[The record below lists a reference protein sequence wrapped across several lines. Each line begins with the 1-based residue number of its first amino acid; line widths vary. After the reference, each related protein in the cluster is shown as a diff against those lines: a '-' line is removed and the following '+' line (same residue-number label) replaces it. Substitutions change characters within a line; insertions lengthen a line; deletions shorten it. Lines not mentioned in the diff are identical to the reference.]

1 MSVISKE
8 ETPGILELYPAM
20 ERLINTLM
28 TVCKTICFVNDFY
41 AFLCDNCLMYT
52 RSTPLEFFIQGFK
65 LCYGAYMTNYKFVL
79 LVALCLISSPFA
91 FAQYPAWQA
100 SGFFYILTTPE
111 GANLPESAKL
121 ADFPLLVRLHK
132 DFFNFSKTRP
142 MGEDIRF
149 SSADGKP
156 LKFQIEQWDST
167 NGFATIWVRVPLIQG
182 NQRQRINIHW
192 GNPNCESES
201 DGKAVFNESN
211 GYAAVMHM
219 SEKMED
225 ATGSVTVKDQG
236 TSDVQ
241 GMIGR
246 GRHLAG
252 KQGLFLGE
260 NIASFPVGA
269 NGSSTEAWFRAEKPN
284 GTVVAWG
291 KEQRPG
297 KVMMNVLSPPRVAIQ
312 CYFADVDA
320 KSGITMDRWV
330 HVVHTYEKG
339 DSRVYVDGVLDG
351 NTKPILD
358 IPTPARMWIGGWYNN
373 YNFVGDVDEVRIS
386 KVSRSADW
394 IKLQYENQK
403 PMQTVAG
410 LVVDQ
415 GNAFAVSKK
424 ELNIKEGKAE
434 LITAEVKGAH
444 KLYWIL
450 KREGT
455 DTVVAVDRLGFNFEA
470 PRVTKDTRQALQL
483 KAVFPNEVKTLDIP
497 ITISEDV
504 PEPVFLLKAPLQ
516 WDGRET
522 IEVVPTVSNLAEMT
536 AKGAGK
542 INYRWNVSGLAVIKE
557 VLSDKLIL
565 KRSQNSGKMVVTLA
579 MDNGGEQTTKS
590 ITVEVKEPK
599 KDAWVARI
607 PSRDERPVDNQFYG
621 RDDKNEGTLFC
632 NGSISSSD
640 EELVLKVF
648 ADDKSYKTETQKAG
662 ANGAYAFSVK
672 LKPGLVKYR
681 VELTSKKDGKEVLVH
696 KADNLVCGDAY
707 LIQGQSNAV
716 ATDIGKEDPEFSSE
730 WIRSF
735 GSTTTS
741 PDGSRLK
748 YWGNAIHR
756 GRKNENA
763 QIGYWGMEL
772 GRRLVE
778 AHKVP
783 ICFINGAVGG
793 TRIDMHQRNPS
804 NPEDGATIYGRLLW
818 RVKQAGLT
826 HAIKAVIW
834 HQGENDQGADGPTG
848 GYGWETYLQYFVDL
862 SASWKSDYPNIQNYY
877 IFQIWPKACSMGVA
891 GSDNMLREIQ
901 RTLPRYFS
909 NMGIMSTLGI
919 NPPGGCHFPP
929 AGYAEFARMICPL
942 IERDIYGRNS
952 LISITPPNLESASYT
967 NSEKTEIALKFD
979 QAVVW
984 SDTLASEFYL
994 DGVSG
999 NIASGVVS
1007 DNVLTLRLKKNSQAK
1022 KIMYLDS
1029 KAWNGKNL
1037 LLGANGIAALTFCD
1051 VSILSRP

>member
-1 MSVISKE
+1 MKC
-8 ETPGILELYPAM
+8 
-20 ERLINTLM
+20 RLI
-28 TVCKTICFVNDFY
+28 
-41 AFLCDNCLMYT
+41 
-52 RSTPLEFFIQGFK
+52 
-65 LCYGAYMTNYKFVL
+65 L
-79 LVALCLISSPFA
+79 LLLLSLIAIPQS
-91 FAQYPAWQA
+91 FAQYSTWQH
-100 SGFFYILTTPE
+100 SGSLYILTTPE
-111 GANLPESAKL
+111 GANLPETTTL
-121 ADFPLLVRLHK
+121 TDFPLLVRLHK
-132 DFFNFSKTRP
+132 DFFNFSKARP

-149 SSADGKP
+149 SSAEGKA
-156 LKFQIEQWDST
+156 LKYQIEQWDNN
-167 NGFATIWVRVPLIQG
+167 NGFASIWVRLPRIQG
-182 NQRQRINIHW
+182 NQRQRINLHW

-225 ATGSVTVKDQG
+225 STGSVTVKDQG
-236 TSDVQ
+236 TSDAS

-260 NIASFPVGA
+260 NISSFPVGA
-269 NGSSTEAWFRAEKPN
+269 NGSSTEAWFKAEKPN

-386 KVSRSADW
+386 KVARPADW

-403 PMQTVAG
+403 PMQTVTG
-410 LVVDQ
+410 LLVEQ
-415 GNAFAVSKK
+415 GDGFGVSKK
-424 ELNIKEGKAE
+424 ELNIKEGKSEVVNAD
-434 LITAEVKGAH
+434 VKGAQ

-450 KREGT
+450 KKDGV
-455 DTVVAVDRLGFNFEA
+455 DTIVAVDRLGFNFEA

-483 KAVFPNEVKTLDIP
+483 KAVFPNEIKTIDIP
-497 ITISEDV
+497 ITIAEDI
-504 PEPVFLLKAPLQ
+504 PEPVFVLKAPLQ

-522 IEVVPTVSNLAEMT
+522 VEIVPTISNQSEMI

-542 INYRWNVSGLAVIKE
+542 VNYRWNVSGLAVIKE
-557 VLSDKLIL
+557 NANEKLIL
-565 KRSQNSGKMVVTLA
+565 KRAQNSGKMLVTLA
-579 MDNGGEQTTKS
+579 MNNGGVETTKS
-590 ITVEVKEPK
+590 VTVEVKQPE
-599 KDAWVARI
+599 KDPWVQRV
-607 PSRDERPVDNQFYG
+607 SSKEERPVDNQFFG

-632 NGSISSSD
+632 NGIISEPSS
-640 EELVLKVF
+640 EIVLKVF
-648 ADDKSYKTETQKAG
+648 ADEKEYKVETQKPGAG
-662 ANGAYAFSVK
+662 GAYAFTVK
-672 LKPGLVKYR
+672 LKPGLIKYR
-681 VELTSKKDGKEVLVH
+681 MELITKKDDKEVVVH

-707 LIQGQSNAV
+707 VIQGQSNAV

-735 GSTTTS
+735 GSTSTS

-793 TRIDMHQRNPS
+793 TRIDMHQRNPL
-804 NPEDGATIYGRLLW
+804 NPEDSSTIYGRLLW
-818 RVKQAGLT
+818 RVKEAGLT

-862 SASWKSDYPNIQNYY
+862 SGSWKSDFPNIQNYY
-877 IFQIWPKACSMGVA
+877 VFQIWPKACSMGVA

-909 NMGIMSTLGI
+909 NMGVMSTLGI

-942 IERDIYGRNS
+942 LERDLYGKNS
-952 LISITPPNLESASYT
+952 LVSITPANLENASYS
-967 NSEKTEIALKFD
+967 NAERTEITLKFD
-979 QAVVW
+979 QAIVW
-984 SDTLASEFYL
+984 SDSLVSEFYL
-994 DGVSG
+994 DGLQG
-999 NIASGVVS
+999 NIASGSVS
-1007 DNVLTLRLKKNSQAK
+1007 NHILTLKLKNPSQAK

-1051 VSILSRP
+1051 VPIQSK

>member
-1 MSVISKE
+1 MKC
-8 ETPGILELYPAM
+8 
-20 ERLINTLM
+20 RLI
-28 TVCKTICFVNDFY
+28 
-41 AFLCDNCLMYT
+41 
-52 RSTPLEFFIQGFK
+52 
-65 LCYGAYMTNYKFVL
+65 L
-79 LVALCLISSPFA
+79 LLLPILIAIPQS
-91 FAQYPAWQA
+91 FAQYSNWQH
-100 SGFFYILTTPE
+100 SGSLYILTTPE
-111 GANLPESAKL
+111 GANLPETTTL
-121 ADFPLLVRLHK
+121 TDFPLLVRLHK
-132 DFFNFSKTRP
+132 DFFNFSKVRP

-149 SSADGKP
+149 SSAEGKAV
-156 LKFQIEQWDST
+156 KYQIEQWDNN
-167 NGFATIWVRVPLIQG
+167 NGFASIWVRLPRIQG
-182 NQRQRINIHW
+182 NQRQRINLHW

-225 ATGSVTVKDQG
+225 STGSVMVKDQG
-236 TSDVQ
+236 TSDAS

-260 NIASFPVGA
+260 NISSFPVGA
-269 NGSSTEAWFRAEKPN
+269 NGSSTEAWFKAEKPN

-386 KVSRSADW
+386 KVARPADW

-403 PMQTVAG
+403 PMQTVTG
-410 LVVDQ
+410 LLVEQ
-415 GNAFAVSKK
+415 GDGFGVSKK
-424 ELNIKEGKAE
+424 ELNIKEGKSEVVNAD
-434 LITAEVKGAH
+434 VKGAQ

-450 KREGT
+450 KKDGV
-455 DTVVAVDRLGFNFEA
+455 DTIVAVDRLGFNFEA

-483 KAVFPNEVKTLDIP
+483 KAVFPNEIKTIDIP
-497 ITISEDV
+497 ITIAEDI
-504 PEPVFLLKAPLQ
+504 PEPVFVLKAPLQ

-522 IEVVPTVSNLAEMT
+522 VEIVPTISNQSEMI

-542 INYRWNVSGLAVIKE
+542 VNYRWNVSGLAVIKE
-557 VLSDKLIL
+557 NANEKLIL
-565 KRSQNSGKMVVTLA
+565 KRAQNSGKMLVTLA
-579 MDNGGEQTTKS
+579 MNNGGVETTKS
-590 ITVEVKEPK
+590 VTVEVKQPE
-599 KDAWVARI
+599 KDPWVQRV
-607 PSRDERPVDNQFYG
+607 SSKEERPVDNQFFG

-632 NGSISSSD
+632 NGIISEPSS
-640 EELVLKVF
+640 EIVLKVF
-648 ADDKSYKTETQKAG
+648 ADEKEYKFETQKPGAG
-662 ANGAYAFSVK
+662 GAYAFTVK
-672 LKPGLVKYR
+672 LKPGLIKYR
-681 VELTSKKDGKEVLVH
+681 MELITKKDDKEVVVY

-707 LIQGQSNAV
+707 VIQGQSNAV

-735 GSTTTS
+735 GSTSTS

-793 TRIDMHQRNPS
+793 TRIDMHQRNPL
-804 NPEDGATIYGRLLW
+804 NPEDSSTIYGRLLW
-818 RVKQAGLT
+818 RVKEAGLT

-862 SASWKSDYPNIQNYY
+862 SASWKSDFPNIQNYY
-877 IFQIWPKACSMGVA
+877 VFQIWPKACSMGVA

-909 NMGIMSTLGI
+909 NMGVMSTLGI

-942 IERDIYGRNS
+942 LERDLYGKNS
-952 LISITPPNLESASYT
+952 LVSITPANLENASYS
-967 NSEKTEIALKFD
+967 NAERTEITLKFD
-979 QAVVW
+979 QAIVW
-984 SDTLASEFYL
+984 SDSLVSEFYL
-994 DGVSG
+994 DGLQG
-999 NIASGVVS
+999 NIASGSVS
-1007 DNVLTLRLKKNSQAK
+1007 NHILTLKLKNPSQAK
-1022 KIMYLDS
+1022 KIRYLDS

-1051 VSILSRP
+1051 VPIQSK

>member
-1 MSVISKE
+1 MKS
-8 ETPGILELYPAM
+8 
-20 ERLINTLM
+20 RLI
-28 TVCKTICFVNDFY
+28 
-41 AFLCDNCLMYT
+41 
-52 RSTPLEFFIQGFK
+52 
-65 LCYGAYMTNYKFVL
+65 L
-79 LVALCLISSPFA
+79 LLLSCLIISPNA
-91 FAQYPAWQA
+91 FAQYPAWQQ
-100 SGFFYILTTPE
+100 SGSLYILTTPE

-121 ADFPLLVRLHK
+121 SDFPLLVRLHK
-132 DFFNFSKTRP
+132 DFFNFTKAKS
-142 MGEDIRF
+142 MGEDLRF
-149 SSADGKP
+149 SSAEGKP
-156 LKFQIEQWDST
+156 LKFQIEQWDGA
-167 NGFATIWVRVPLIQG
+167 NGFASIWVRVPLIQG
-182 NQRQRINIHW
+182 NQRQRINLHW

-225 ATGSVTVKDQG
+225 STGFLTVKDQG
-236 TSDVQ
+236 TSDAL

-260 NIASFPVGA
+260 NISSFPVGA

-284 GTVVAWG
+284 STVVAWG

-320 KSGITMDRWV
+320 KSGIAMERWV
-330 HVVHTYEKG
+330 HVAHTYEKG
-339 DSRVYVDGVLDG
+339 DSRVYIDGVLDG

-386 KVSRSADW
+386 KVARSADW

-403 PMQTVAG
+403 PMQTVTG
-410 LVVDQ
+410 LLVEKGDT
-415 GNAFAVSKK
+415 FSVSKK
-424 ELNIKEGKAE
+424 ALTIKEGKSEVVA
-434 LITAEVKGAH
+434 AEVKGAQ

-450 KREGT
+450 KRDGI
-455 DTVVAVDRLGFNFEA
+455 DAVVAVDRLGFNFEA
-470 PRVTKDTRQALQL
+470 PRVTQDTKQMLRL
-483 KAVFPNEVKTLDIP
+483 KAIFPNEIKTIDIP
-497 ITISEDV
+497 IIITEDI
-504 PEPVFLLKAPLQ
+504 PEPLFTLKAPLQ

-522 IEVVPTVSNLAEMT
+522 IEVVPTISNQSEMT
-536 AKGAGK
+536 AKGVGK
-542 INYRWNVSGLAVIKE
+542 ASFLWTVSGLAVIKE
-557 VLSDKLIL
+557 VAGDKLIL
-565 KRSQNSGKMVVTLA
+565 KRGQNSGKMTVILA
-579 MDNGGEQTTKS
+579 INNGGAQTTKS
-590 ITVEVKEPK
+590 ITVEVTEPK
-599 KDAWVARI
+599 KDTWVQRV
-607 PSRDERPVDNQFYG
+607 SSKEERPMDNQFYG

-632 NGSISSSD
+632 SGTLSEPSS
-640 EELVLKVF
+640 ELVLKVF
-648 ADDKSYKTETQKAG
+648 ADEKVFKTETQKPGAG
-662 ANGAYAFSVK
+662 GIYAFTVK
-672 LKPGLVKYR
+672 LKPGLIKYR
-681 VELTSKKDGKEVLVH
+681 IELITKKDGKEVVVH
-696 KADNLVCGDAY
+696 KADNLICGDAY

-735 GSTTTS
+735 GSTSTS

-783 ICFINGAVGG
+783 VCFINGAVGG
-793 TRIDMHQRNPS
+793 TRIDMHQRNPLS
-804 NPEDGATIYGRLLW
+804 PEDASTIYGRLLW
-818 RVKQAGLT
+818 RVKEAGLT

-862 SASWKSDYPNIQNYY
+862 SASWKSDFPNIQNYY
-877 IFQIWPKACSMGVA
+877 LFQIWPKSCSMGVA

-909 NMGIMSTLGI
+909 NMGVMSTLGI

-929 AGYAEFARMICPL
+929 AGYSEFARMICPL
-942 IERDIYGRNS
+942 VERDLYGRNS
-952 LISITPPNLESASYT
+952 LVSITPPNLENVSYS
-967 NSEKTEIALKFD
+967 NSEKTEITLKFD

-984 SDTLASEFYL
+984 SDSLVSEFYL

-999 NIASGVVS
+999 NIASGSVS
-1007 DNVLTLRLKKNSQAK
+1007 NNVLTLKLKNASQAK

-1051 VSILSRP
+1051 VPVLSKP

>member
-1 MSVISKE
+1 MN
-8 ETPGILELYPAM
+8 P
-20 ERLINTLM
+20 RL
-28 TVCKTICFVNDFY
+28 
-41 AFLCDNCLMYT
+41 
-52 RSTPLEFFIQGFK
+52 
-65 LCYGAYMTNYKFVL
+65 L
-79 LVALCLISSPFA
+79 LLLLSCLIISPNA
-91 FAQYPAWQA
+91 FAQYPAWQQ
-100 SGFFYILTTPE
+100 SGSLYILTTPE
-111 GANLPESAKL
+111 GANLPESTKL
-121 ADFPLLVRLHK
+121 SDFPLLVRLHK
-132 DFFNFSKTRP
+132 DFFNFSKSRP
-142 MGEDIRF
+142 MGEDLRF
-149 SSADGKP
+149 SSAGGKP
-156 LKFQIEQWDST
+156 LKYQIEQWDVA
-167 NGFATIWVRVPLIQG
+167 NGFASIWVRVPLIQG
-182 NQRQRINIHW
+182 NQRQRINLHW

-225 ATGSVTVKDQG
+225 STGFLTVKDQG
-236 TSDVQ
+236 TSDAL

-246 GRHLAG
+246 GRHFAG

-260 NIASFPVGA
+260 NISSFPVGA

-284 GTVVAWG
+284 STVVAWG

-320 KSGITMDRWV
+320 KSGIAMERWV
-330 HVVHTYEKG
+330 HVAHTYEKG

-386 KVSRSADW
+386 KVARSADW

-403 PMQTVAG
+403 PMQTVTG
-410 LVVDQ
+410 LLVEK
-415 GNAFAVSKK
+415 GEAFSVSKK
-424 ELNIKEGKAE
+424 DLAINEGKSE
-434 LITAEVKGAH
+434 VITAVVKGAQ

-450 KREGT
+450 KRDGI
-455 DTVVAVDRLGFNFEA
+455 DTIVAVDRIGFNFEA
-470 PRVTKDTRQALQL
+470 PRVTQDTKQMLQL
-483 KAVFPNEVKTLDIP
+483 KAVFPNDVKTIDIP
-497 ITISEDV
+497 ITIAENI
-504 PEPVFLLKAPLQ
+504 PEPLFTLKAPLQ
-516 WDGRET
+516 WNGRET
-522 IEVVPTVSNLAEMT
+522 IEVVPTILNQSEMT

-542 INYRWNVSGLAVIKE
+542 ASFLWSVSGLAVIKE
-557 VLSDKLIL
+557 VAGDKLIL
-565 KRSQNSGKMVVTLA
+565 KRSQNSGKMTVTLS
-579 MDNGGEQTTKS
+579 MNNGGVQTTKS
-590 ITVEVKEPK
+590 VAMEVSEPK
-599 KDAWVARI
+599 KDPWVQRV
-607 PSRDERPVDNQFYG
+607 SSKEERPMDNQFYG

-632 NGSISSSD
+632 NGTISGPSG
-640 EELVLKVF
+640 ELVLKVF
-648 ADDKSYKTETQKAG
+648 ADEKVYKTETQKPGAG
-662 ANGAYAFSVK
+662 GTYAFTVK
-672 LKPGLVKYR
+672 LKPGLIKYR
-681 VELTSKKDGKEVLVH
+681 MELITKKDGKEVVVH
-696 KADNLVCGDAY
+696 KADNLICGDAY

-735 GSTTTS
+735 GSTSTS

-793 TRIDMHQRNPS
+793 TRIDMHQRNQM
-804 NPEDGATIYGRLLW
+804 NPEDSTTIYGRLLW
-818 RVKQAGLT
+818 RVKEAGLT

-862 SASWKSDYPNIQNYY
+862 SASWKSDFPNIQNYY
-877 IFQIWPKACSMGVA
+877 LFQIWPKSCSMGVA

-909 NMGIMSTLGI
+909 NMGVMSTLGI

-942 IERDIYGRNS
+942 LERDLYGKNS
-952 LISITPPNLESASYT
+952 LVSITPPNLENASYS
-967 NSEKTEIALKFD
+967 NAEKTEITLKFD

-984 SDTLASEFYL
+984 SDSLVSEFYL
-994 DGVSG
+994 DGVAG
-999 NIASGVVS
+999 NIASGSVS
-1007 DNVLTLRLKKNSQAK
+1007 NNVLTLKLKNPSQAK

-1029 KAWNGKNL
+1029 KAWSGKNL
-1037 LLGANGIAALTFCD
+1037 LLGANGVAALTFCD
-1051 VSILSRP
+1051 VPLSSKP

>member
-1 MSVISKE
+1 MKC
-8 ETPGILELYPAM
+8 
-20 ERLINTLM
+20 RLI
-28 TVCKTICFVNDFY
+28 
-41 AFLCDNCLMYT
+41 
-52 RSTPLEFFIQGFK
+52 
-65 LCYGAYMTNYKFVL
+65 L
-79 LVALCLISSPFA
+79 LLLLSLIAIPQS
-91 FAQYPAWQA
+91 FAQYSTWQH
-100 SGFFYILTTPE
+100 SGSLYILTTPE
-111 GANLPESAKL
+111 GANLPETTTL
-121 ADFPLLVRLHK
+121 TDFPLLVRLHK
-132 DFFNFSKTRP
+132 DFFNFSKVRP

-149 SSADGKP
+149 SSAEGKA
-156 LKFQIEQWDST
+156 LKYQIEQWDNN
-167 NGFATIWVRVPLIQG
+167 NGFASIWVRLPRIQG
-182 NQRQRINIHW
+182 NQRQRINLHW

-225 ATGSVTVKDQG
+225 STGSVTVKDQG
-236 TSDVQ
+236 TSDAS

-260 NIASFPVGA
+260 NISSFPVGA
-269 NGSSTEAWFRAEKPN
+269 NGSSTEAWFKAEKPN

-386 KVSRSADW
+386 KVARPADW

-403 PMQTVAG
+403 PMQTVTG
-410 LVVDQ
+410 LLVEQ
-415 GNAFAVSKK
+415 GDGFGVSKK
-424 ELNIKEGKAE
+424 ELNIKEGKSEVVNAD
-434 LITAEVKGAH
+434 VKGAQ

-450 KREGT
+450 KKDGV
-455 DTVVAVDRLGFNFEA
+455 DTIVAVDRLGFNFEA

-483 KAVFPNEVKTLDIP
+483 KAVFPNEIKTIDIP
-497 ITISEDV
+497 ITIAEDI
-504 PEPVFLLKAPLQ
+504 PEPVFVLKAPLQ

-522 IEVVPTVSNLAEMT
+522 VEIVPTISNQSEMI

-542 INYRWNVSGLAVIKE
+542 VNYRWNVSGLAVIKE
-557 VLSDKLIL
+557 NANEKLIL
-565 KRSQNSGKMVVTLA
+565 KRAQNSGKMLVTLA
-579 MDNGGEQTTKS
+579 MNNGGVETTKS
-590 ITVEVKEPK
+590 VTVEVKQPE
-599 KDAWVARI
+599 KDPWVQRV
-607 PSRDERPVDNQFYG
+607 SSKEERPVDNQFFG

-632 NGSISSSD
+632 NGIISEPSS
-640 EELVLKVF
+640 EIVLKVF
-648 ADDKSYKTETQKAG
+648 ADEKEYKVETQKPGAG
-662 ANGAYAFSVK
+662 GAYAFTVK
-672 LKPGLVKYR
+672 LKPGLIKYR
-681 VELTSKKDGKEVLVH
+681 MELITKKDDKEVVVY

-707 LIQGQSNAV
+707 VIQGQSNAV

-735 GSTTTS
+735 GSTSTS

-793 TRIDMHQRNPS
+793 TRIDMHQRNPL
-804 NPEDGATIYGRLLW
+804 NPEDSSTIYGRLLW
-818 RVKQAGLT
+818 RVKEAGLT

-862 SASWKSDYPNIQNYY
+862 SASWKSDFPNIQNYY
-877 IFQIWPKACSMGVA
+877 VFQIWPKACSMGVA

-909 NMGIMSTLGI
+909 NMGVMSTLGI

-942 IERDIYGRNS
+942 LERDLYGKNS
-952 LISITPPNLESASYT
+952 LVSITPANLENVSYS
-967 NSEKTEIALKFD
+967 NAERTEITLKFD
-979 QAVVW
+979 QAIVW
-984 SDTLASEFYL
+984 SDSLVSEFYL
-994 DGVSG
+994 DGLQG
-999 NIASGVVS
+999 NIASGSVS
-1007 DNVLTLRLKKNSQAK
+1007 NHILTLKLKNPSQAK

-1051 VSILSRP
+1051 VPIQSK

>member
-1 MSVISKE
+1 MKC
-8 ETPGILELYPAM
+8 
-20 ERLINTLM
+20 RLI
-28 TVCKTICFVNDFY
+28 
-41 AFLCDNCLMYT
+41 
-52 RSTPLEFFIQGFK
+52 
-65 LCYGAYMTNYKFVL
+65 L
-79 LVALCLISSPFA
+79 LLLLSLIAIPQS
-91 FAQYPAWQA
+91 FAQYSTWQH
-100 SGFFYILTTPE
+100 SGSLYILTTPE
-111 GANLPESAKL
+111 GANLPETTTL
-121 ADFPLLVRLHK
+121 TDFPLLVRLHK
-132 DFFNFSKTRP
+132 DFFNFSKARP

-149 SSADGKP
+149 SSAEGKA
-156 LKFQIEQWDST
+156 LKYQIEQWDNN
-167 NGFATIWVRVPLIQG
+167 NGFASIWVRLPRIQG
-182 NQRQRINIHW
+182 NQRQRINLHW

-225 ATGSVTVKDQG
+225 STGSVTVKDQG
-236 TSDVQ
+236 TSDAS

-260 NIASFPVGA
+260 NISSFPVGA
-269 NGSSTEAWFRAEKPN
+269 NGSSTEAWFKAEKPN

-386 KVSRSADW
+386 KVARPADW

-403 PMQTVAG
+403 PMQTVTG
-410 LVVDQ
+410 LLVEQ
-415 GNAFAVSKK
+415 GDGFGVSKK
-424 ELNIKEGKAE
+424 ELNIKEGKSEVVKAD
-434 LITAEVKGAH
+434 VKGAQ

-450 KREGT
+450 KKDGV
-455 DTVVAVDRLGFNFEA
+455 DTIVAVDRLGFNFEA

-483 KAVFPNEVKTLDIP
+483 KAVFPNEIKTIDIP
-497 ITISEDV
+497 ITIAEDI
-504 PEPVFLLKAPLQ
+504 PEPVFVLKAPLQ

-522 IEVVPTVSNLAEMT
+522 IEIVPTILNQSEMI

-542 INYRWNVSGLAVIKE
+542 VSYRWNVSGLAVIKE
-557 VLSDKLIL
+557 NANEKLIL
-565 KRSQNSGKMVVTLA
+565 KRAQNSGKMLVTLA
-579 MDNGGEQTTKS
+579 MNNGGVETTKS
-590 ITVEVKEPK
+590 VTVEVREPEKDPWVQRVSSKE
-599 KDAWVARI
+599 
-607 PSRDERPVDNQFYG
+607 ERPVDNQFFG

-632 NGSISSSD
+632 NGIISEPSS
-640 EELVLKVF
+640 EIVLKVF
-648 ADDKSYKTETQKAG
+648 ADEKEYKFETQKPGAG
-662 ANGAYAFSVK
+662 GAYAFTVK
-672 LKPGLVKYR
+672 LKPGLIKYR
-681 VELTSKKDGKEVLVH
+681 MELITKKDGKEVVVH

-707 LIQGQSNAV
+707 VIQGQSNAV

-735 GSTTTS
+735 GSTSTS

-793 TRIDMHQRNPS
+793 TRIDMHQRNPL
-804 NPEDGATIYGRLLW
+804 NPEDSSTIYGRLLW
-818 RVKQAGLT
+818 RVKEAGLT

-862 SASWKSDYPNIQNYY
+862 SASWKSDFPNIQNYY
-877 IFQIWPKACSMGVA
+877 VFQIWPKACSMGVA

-909 NMGIMSTLGI
+909 NMGVMSTLGI

-942 IERDIYGRNS
+942 LERDLYGKNS
-952 LISITPPNLESASYT
+952 LVSITPANLENASYS
-967 NSEKTEIALKFD
+967 NAERTEITLKFD
-979 QAVVW
+979 QAIVW
-984 SDTLASEFYL
+984 SDSLVSEFYL
-994 DGVSG
+994 DGLQG
-999 NIASGVVS
+999 NIASGSVS
-1007 DNVLTLRLKKNSQAK
+1007 NHILTLKLKNPSQAK

-1051 VSILSRP
+1051 VPIQSK

>member
-1 MSVISKE
+1 MN
-8 ETPGILELYPAM
+8 P
-20 ERLINTLM
+20 RL
-28 TVCKTICFVNDFY
+28 
-41 AFLCDNCLMYT
+41 
-52 RSTPLEFFIQGFK
+52 
-65 LCYGAYMTNYKFVL
+65 L
-79 LVALCLISSPFA
+79 LLLLACLIISPNA
-91 FAQYPAWQA
+91 FAQYPAWQQ
-100 SGFFYILTTPE
+100 SGSLYILTTPE
-111 GANLPESAKL
+111 GANLPESTKL
-121 ADFPLLVRLHK
+121 SDFPLLVRLHK
-132 DFFNFSKTRP
+132 DFFNFSKARP
-142 MGEDIRF
+142 LGEDIRF
-149 SSADGKP
+149 SSADGIA
-156 LKFQIEQWDST
+156 LKYQIEQWDSA
-167 NGFATIWVRVPLIQG
+167 NGFASIWVRVPLIQG
-182 NQRQRINIHW
+182 NQRQRINLHW

-201 DGKAVFNESN
+201 NGKAVFNESN

-225 ATGSVTVKDQG
+225 STGLVTVKDQG
-236 TSDVQ
+236 TSDAS

-252 KQGLFLGE
+252 KQGLFLGD
-260 NIASFPVGA
+260 NISSFPIGA
-269 NGSSTEAWFRAEKPN
+269 NGSSTEAWFRAEKSN

-320 KSGITMDRWV
+320 KSGITMERWV

-386 KVSRSADW
+386 KVARSADW

-403 PMQTVAG
+403 PMQTVTG
-410 LVVDQ
+410 LVVEQ
-415 GNAFAVSKK
+415 GNGFSVSKK
-424 ELNIKEGKAE
+424 ELTIMEGKSE
-434 LITAEVKGAH
+434 VVTAEAKGAQ

-450 KREGT
+450 KRDGI
-455 DTVVAVDRLGFNFEA
+455 DTIVAVDRLGFNFEA
-470 PRVTKDTRQALQL
+470 PRVTQDTKQALQL
-483 KAVFPNEVKTLDIP
+483 KAVFPNEVKTIDIP
-497 ITISEDV
+497 ITIAEDI
-504 PEPVFLLKAPLQ
+504 PEPAFVLKAPLQ

-522 IEVVPTVSNLAEMT
+522 IEVVPTISNQAEMT

-542 INYRWNVSGLAVIKE
+542 VNFLWTVSGLAVSKE
-557 VLSDKLIL
+557 IVGEKLLL
-565 KRSQNSGKMVVTLA
+565 KRAQNSGKMLVTLA
-579 MDNGGEQTTKS
+579 INNGGVETTKS
-590 ITVEVKEPK
+590 ITVEVTEPK
-599 KDAWVARI
+599 KDPWVQRV
-607 PSRDERPVDNQFYG
+607 SSKEERPVDNQFYG

-632 NGSISSSD
+632 NGTLSEPSS
-640 EELVLKVF
+640 ELVLKVF
-648 ADDKSYKTETQKAG
+648 ADEKVFKTETQKPGAG
-662 ANGAYAFSVK
+662 GIYAFTVK
-672 LKPGLVKYR
+672 LKPGLIKYR
-681 VELTSKKDGKEVLVH
+681 IELATKKEGKEVVVH

-735 GSTTTS
+735 GSTSTN

-748 YWGNAIHR
+748 FWGNAVHR

-793 TRIDMHQRNPS
+793 TRIDMHQRNPI
-804 NPEDGATIYGRLLW
+804 NPDDASSIYGRLLW
-818 RVKQAGLT
+818 RVKEAGLT

-848 GYGWETYLQYFVDL
+848 KYGWETYLQYFVDL
-862 SASWKSDYPNIQNYY
+862 SASWKSDYPNIKNYY
-877 IFQIWPKACSMGVA
+877 VFQIWPKACSMGVA

-901 RTLPRYFS
+901 RTLPSYFS
-909 NMGIMSTLGI
+909 NMGVMSTLGI

-942 IERDIYGRNS
+942 LERDLYGRNS
-952 LISITPPNLESASYT
+952 LVSITPPNLENVSYS
-967 NSEKTEIALKFD
+967 NADKTEITLKFD

-984 SDTLASEFYL
+984 SDSLVSEFYL

-999 NIASGVVS
+999 NIASGSVS
-1007 DNVLTLRLKKNSQAK
+1007 NNVLTLKLKNASQAK

-1051 VSILSRP
+1051 VQISPKP